1 MRLQLYALQLYVC
14 PHRQMEGKPELT
26 HRRRRLLQ
34 KRWGL
39 PPKRTAMNRCVLH
52 VLRWMEVAWTK
63 EVAGA
68 SCQAGGARRRATMG
82 GLESW
87 TW

>member
-1 MRLQLYALQLYVC
+1 MRLQLYALC
-14 PHRQMEGKPELT
+14 MPAPADGGKARADPS
-26 HRRRRLLQ
+26 
-34 KRWGL
+34 
-39 PPKRTAMNRCVLH
+39 PPPPAPKAVGSSTEEDSDESVRAARAA
-52 VLRWMEVAWTK
+52 MEVAWTK